1 MHAGIKGKWIA
12 SQMLCL
18 SDPRRQRTFQ
28 AQMRHLAEAVASRNA
43 SLVLV
48 NDVPLLQ
55 GDALD
60 CTPLAS
66 RLGAWCPSV
75 CGRSR
80 AESVAE
86 LADAATTLADLANE
100 FPRSVYFTDAHDWLC
115 DGDTCGPYI
124 PGGSYTLGWMGA
136 NHLNYEGSF
145 ALWPSL

>member
-1 MHAGIKGKWIA
+1 
-12 SQMLCL
+12 
-18 SDPRRQRTFQ
+18 
-28 AQMRHLAEAVASRNA
+28 MRHLAEAVASRNA

-55 GDALD
+55 GDPLD

-66 RLGAWCPSV
+66 RLGSWCPSV

-86 LADAATTLADLANE
+86 LADAATTLAGLANE

-124 PGGSYTLGWMGA
+124 HPGRQLHARLDGRQ
-136 NHLNYEGSF
+136 
-145 ALWPSL
+145 SLELRGCVCVVAVARSPLIASLTGTDLR